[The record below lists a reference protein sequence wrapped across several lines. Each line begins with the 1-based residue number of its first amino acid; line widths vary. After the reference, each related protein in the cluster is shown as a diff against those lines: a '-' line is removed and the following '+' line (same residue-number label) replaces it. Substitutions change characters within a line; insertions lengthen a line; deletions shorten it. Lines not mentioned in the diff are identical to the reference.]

1 MDRGL
6 QKIPNMPRLQ
16 QLDAPFWALVVFG
29 TIALGIVACLGVG
42 LAASRNP
49 LHAEILDTDKI
60 VTSLPD

>member
-1 MDRGL
+1 MDRRL
-6 QKIPNMPRLQ
+6 HKIPSMRRI

-29 TIALGIVACLGVG
+29 TIALGIVVCLGVG
-42 LAASRNP
+42 LSASRNN